1 MEDQKPFVNKPTL
14 QMVSNSP
21 LKFCIKME
29 KEIVDEPNASPFQS
43 PRSVPPNS
51 TYMSEKKGCNC
62 KHSRC
67 LKLYCEC
74 FASGEYCIKG
84 CNCISC
90 LNNSSNEAQRK
101 VSIQGILERNP
112 DAFRP
117 KITPRPVSNCDVNVD
132 SIIKHNKG
140 CSCKRSGCL
149 KKYCECFQ
157 ANIYCSEN
165 CKCVCWYVSN
175 LAKI

>member
-1 MEDQKPFVNKPTL
+1 MMDDPKNNQSQLPQNL
-14 QMVSNSP
+14 LSP
-21 LKFCIKME
+21 LKFFIKME
-29 KEIVDEPNASPFQS
+29 KDNHDNSPSFDSPQS
-43 PRSVPPNS
+43 TQQNISNHA
-51 TYMSEKKGCNC
+51 TDKKGCNC

-74 FASGEYCIKG
+74 FASGEYCAKG

-90 LNNSSNEAQRK
+90 MNNSSNEAQRK
-101 VSIQGILERNP
+101 SSIQGILDRNP

-117 KITPRPVSNCDVNVD
+117 KITPGPIGELNLDTT
-132 SIIKHNKG
+132 IKHNKG

-157 ANIYCSEN
+157 ANIYCSDN
-165 CKCVCWYVSN
+165 CKCVCWY
-175 LAKI
+175 

>member
-1 MEDQKPFVNKPTL
+1 VLYTMDDHKSSASKPTL
-14 QMVSNSP
+14 QMIASSP
-21 LKFCIKME
+21 LKFCIKMGKDARDDHSAIPFE
-29 KEIVDEPNASPFQS
+29 SPHSAQ
-43 PRSVPPNS
+43 PTTTHVN
-51 TYMSEKKGCNC
+51 EKKGCNC

-74 FASGEYCIKG
+74 FASGEYCAKG

-90 LNNSSNEAQRK
+90 LNNSDNEAQRK
-101 VSIQGILERNP
+101 ASIQGILDRNP

-117 KITPRPVSNCDVNVD
+117 KITPGPINDFNLEST
-132 SIIKHNKG
+132 IKHNKG

-157 ANIYCSEN
+157 ANIYCSDN
-165 CKCVCWYVSN
+165 CKCVSW
-175 LAKI
+175 